1 MEREEVGDGRAEGS
15 SAIGDGGQ
23 AAISLMP
30 DVDGI
35 GSDFL
40 LDSILSTLLEK
51 WSSDAWVVVYQLHHC
66 FYSCFQTCWASCKN
80 TLLYSIQQ
88 STQKH
93 NPLKRM
99 HPQDN
104 VSQTHEPTYSIGHGS
119 ASSHLWKFVTWRF
132 VCRGLTVPA
141 TSCCLQTDLEPV
153 SGGTS
158 KWAGSQLSGG
168 RQRAYSHTWYQSTA
182 AWLQWKRQ
190 NYTSLWQPAVSSP
203 DLFVSIST
211 YLLLLMKLNSSPV
224 SDGVFPST
232 HILLPQPCKGHYLFP
247 INGILVISALA
258 SLLTWPGHFFF
269 ILQISEKNPTFFM
282 SLQAGLIFLGS
293 FKHLVS
299 VFRLVEYLFPL
310 YWYLTD
316 KYLPPPHH

>member
-1 MEREEVGDGRAEGS
+1 MEREEVGEGRAEGS

-51 WSSDAWVVVYQLHHC
+51 WSSDVWVVVYQLHRC

-104 VSQTHEPTYSIGHGS
+104 VSQTHEPTYRIGHVS

-153 SGGTS
+153 SRGTS

-168 RQRAYSHTWYQSTA
+168 SWDQEEGKGRTHTPDVNPQRHDSNGKGKTIP
-182 AWLQWKRQ
+182 LCD
-190 NYTSLWQPAVSSP
+190 SLLCQH
-203 DLFVSIST
+203 LT
-211 YLLLLMKLNSSPV
+211 YLCP
-224 SDGVFPST
+224 
-232 HILLPQPCKGHYLFP
+232 
-247 INGILVISALA
+247 
-258 SLLTWPGHFFF
+258 
-269 ILQISEKNPTFFM
+269 
-282 SLQAGLIFLGS
+282 
-293 FKHLVS
+293 
-299 VFRLVEYLFPL
+299 
-310 YWYLTD
+310 
-316 KYLPPPHH
+316 